1 MEYPSVEAL
10 MKQIRDW
17 AEEEDYDAI
26 IEVLPELKTPGQYY
40 EAVLCVAYAYLN
52 QGFYHDAEEWLRKVE
67 DQGRESGVWNYRLAV
82 ALMHQMRLEE
92 ALPYAERA
100 VTVEAGYPWGW
111 LVYSKLLYGCQR
123 TEEALEAAKKGLVLM
138 PGDEEFTSLIE
149 DISNGLSFFEVTGV
163 EEDDGKVENGEEKA
177 GTFCGSVLLNSV
189 SFDVD
194 KVMADLKT
202 EWGIEPSDKPGD
214 MASDDASAD
223 ESTRVFY
230 LGETLVAISL
240 MPARVPDGEA
250 EYYAETNYMWPKAVE
265 VTKTHKA
272 HVLVAVLAHGLPPV
286 EAGKLHVKVIATCLK
301 QPNAI
306 GVYVSG
312 TVFQPEFYIEVAN
325 MMKEDEENLPVLTWV
340 YLGLYRSEEGN
351 NIYTYGMTAFGKEE
365 IEILGSKHNFPEL
378 QRFMLEIAY
387 YVIGSDVTLREG
399 ETLSVSEEQKFPITR
414 SRGGAVEGMTLKIEY

>member
-1 MEYPSVEAL
+1 M
-10 MKQIRDW
+10 
-17 AEEEDYDAI
+17 
-26 IEVLPELKTPGQYY
+26 
-40 EAVLCVAYAYLN
+40 
-52 QGFYHDAEEWLRKVE
+52 
-67 DQGRESGVWNYRLAV
+67 
-82 ALMHQMRLEE
+82 
-92 ALPYAERA
+92 
-100 VTVEAGYPWGW
+100 
-111 LVYSKLLYGCQR
+111 
-123 TEEALEAAKKGLVLM
+123 
-138 PGDEEFTSLIE
+138 IE

-272 HVLVAVLAHGLPPV
+272 HVLVAVLAHGLTPV

-340 YLGLYRSEEGN
+340 YLGLYRNEEGN

-399 ETLSVSEEQKFPITR
+399 ETLGVSEEQKLPITR
-414 SRGGAVEGMTLKIEY
+414 SKGVAVEGMTLKIEY